1 MTTATQKRM
10 NCNTTGSTRL
20 GACDPPC
27 LLLCDLVE
35 SRREEGRVA
44 ERALLILV
52 IWDKAAVAGPT
63 VIEASSSIIVSIC
76 IHAQL
81 FCNFQTHQSIT
92 IQTQLVSQM
101 WISNVD
107 LFVTWNEVALAGPT
121 VIEASS
127 SIIVSICIHAQFV
140 LCIPITASH

>member
-1 MTTATQKRM
+1 MCGPPL
-10 NCNTTGSTRL
+10 N
-20 GACDPPC
+20 PC

-63 VIEASSSIIVSIC
+63 VIEASSSIIVSI
-76 IHAQL
+76 
-81 FCNFQTHQSIT
+81 
-92 IQTQLVSQM
+92 
-101 WISNVD
+101 
-107 LFVTWNEVALAGPT
+107 WNEVALAGPT